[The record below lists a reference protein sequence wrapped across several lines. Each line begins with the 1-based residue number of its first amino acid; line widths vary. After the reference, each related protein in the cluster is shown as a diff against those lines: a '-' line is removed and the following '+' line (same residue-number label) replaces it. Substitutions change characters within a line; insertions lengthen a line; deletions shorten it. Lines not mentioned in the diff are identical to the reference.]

1 MTIPDVCWLHRL
13 DAAMTKSMR
22 AVVVR
27 RLGGPEVLQ
36 VERVRRPVAGADETL
51 IEVHRAGINFSD
63 IWRRGV
69 GWSQHPLP
77 VIPGFE
83 VVGRRVSDGMRVVGA
98 TARGAGGYAEYAV
111 MPNLLTHLVPEA
123 VSDTAALAIMIQ
135 GITAWGALVEAGRLR
150 KGETVA
156 VMAAAGGLGSLAV
169 QLARLHGASRVIAVA
184 SNMEKRNLAL
194 ELGADAAIDSNA
206 ETLVKDIREVNG
218 GEGVDILLESVGGP
232 VTDAAFG
239 AMRHGGRMV
248 CFGQSS
254 GASNTVA
261 LDLLMDNSIGVIGYW
276 VTPFQTSAGGEGR
289 KAIATMLDWLADGR
303 LRALE
308 GASFPIAKASAAHS
322 AIESRGTFG
331 KVTLSVD
338 EASWQQRSISSVRPQ
353 SLALTGRSS
362 HVRRS

>member
-1 MTIPDVCWLHRL
+1 
-13 DAAMTKSMR
+13 MTKNMR
-22 AVVVR
+22 AIVVEK
-27 RLGGPEVLQ
+27 LGGPEVLQ
-36 VERVRRPVAGADETL
+36 VRRVPLPVAGPDETL
-51 IEVHRAGINFSD
+51 IEVQRAGINFSD

-69 GWSQHPLP
+69 GWSQNPLP

-83 VVGRRVSDGMRVVGA
+83 VVGRRVSDGVRVVGA
-98 TARGAGGYAEYAV
+98 TARGAGGYAEFAA
-111 MPNLLTHLVPEA
+111 MPNLLTLPIPDG
-123 VSDTAALAIMIQ
+123 VSDTAALATMIQ
-135 GITAWGALVEAGRLR
+135 GLTAWGALVEAGRLR
-150 KGETVA
+150 QGETVA

-184 SNMEKRNLAL
+184 SSEEKRNLAL
-194 ELGADAAIDSNA
+194 ELGADAAVESSA
-206 ETLVKDIREVNG
+206 ETLAEDIREANG
-218 GEGVDILLESVGGP
+218 GEGVDILLESIGGAI
-232 VTDAAFG
+232 TDAAIG
-239 AMRHGGRMV
+239 ALRYGGRMV
-248 CFGQSS
+248 CFGQAS
-254 GASNTVA
+254 GASNMVS

-276 VTPFQTSAGGEGR
+276 VTPFQTSEGGEGR
-289 KAIATMLDWLADGR
+289 AAIATMLDWLADGR